1 MTQNSL
7 VFQAREKYFIDNF
20 GSDSSSIE
28 IWKSNDLFN
37 QSLSLSGSVGGANDI
52 KMSKPIRPAYVIFN
66 HKRSF
71 FEQKTRKCYKKRINK
86 NIYIVYSLSPKT
98 ISSNNALKNCLFG
111 ATKVTKP
118 GDTTDPDK
126 YIYSVY
132 GLGFDST
139 GQFTH
144 TQGGI

>member
-1 MTQNSL
+1 M
-7 VFQAREKYFIDNF
+7 DNF
-20 GSDSSSIE
+20 GCDSSSIK
-28 IWKSNDLFN
+28 IWQSNDLFN
-37 QSLSLSGSVGGANDI
+37 HSLNLSGSVGGANDI

-111 ATKVTKP
+111 ATKATKS

-126 YIYSVY
+126 YIYSGY
-132 GLGFDST
+132 GLRFDST
-139 GQFTH
+139 GQFTD